1 MKQRMS
7 KSNVIGYILFSLAYL
22 TIHTSY
28 CVQPGTSIWQMTAN
42 VASSTP
48 TALTS
53 SDVSNGVLTLSESK
67 SYHVAEDLTATVT
80 ITANNVFLNLNNRKL
95 TGRIVVDADNVFV
108 KEGYI
113 YASAPTD
120 ATDAAFGA
128 IEITQQA
135 DKARVLDCYIVCAD
149 SDDASTTGENGLN
162 GRSGITNKGAN
173 SKITECT
180 VIGGAGGAGA
190 RGNSSNAG

>member
-7 KSNVIGYILFSLAYL
+7 KSNVMGYILFSLAYL

-67 SYHVAEDLTATVT
+67 SYHVA
-80 ITANNVFLNLNNRKL
+80 K
-95 TGRIVVDADNVFV
+95 
-108 KEGYI
+108 
-113 YASAPTD
+113 
-120 ATDAAFGA
+120 DAAFGA

-180 VIGGAGGAGA
+180 VIGGAGRAGA
-190 RGNSSNAG
+190 SGNSSNAG